1 MYRRDAISIPSG
13 ITKTR
18 TEITETL
25 ELFYPLYIY
34 IYIHTYIVYA
44 VHRR

>member
-18 TEITETL
+18 REITETL

-34 IYIHTYIVYA
+34 IHTYIVYA
-44 VHRR
+44 VHKR